1 MASLR
6 AKALGKRYGLVHV
19 LRGIDLH
26 VEDGE
31 FVVLVGPSGCGKS
44 TLLRMIAG
52 LEDVS
57 EGELWIGARLANRL
71 APQQRNISMVFQ
83 SYALFPHMTTRANIG
98 FGPRMLRDAPGVI
111 EGKVKAAAAIL
122 NLHGTLD
129 RFPRQLSGGQRQRV
143 AMGRTIVRQPDLFL
157 FDEPLSNLDAK
168 LRVQMRTEIKALH
181 QQLKT
186 TVIYVTHDQIEAMT
200 MADRIVVMNA
210 GHIEQVGSPLELYDR
225 PANRFV
231 AGFLGSP
238 SMSFIAGTVEGRDG
252 TAWVRAP
259 DGTSLPIG
267 ETGAEPGQPVE
278 VGIRPEHYRQAAEG
292 DPDAFPFTA
301 AVVEPTGAETHLF
314 GTVAGTEVRCVF
326 RERINVPPG
335 ATLHLT
341 VDRRRVH
348 VFDPATGLHL

>member
-1 MASLR
+1 MASLQAR
-6 AKALGKRYGLVHV
+6 ALSKRYGLVNV
-19 LRGIDLH
+19 LHGIDLH
-26 VEDGE
+26 VADGE

-57 EGELWIGARLANRL
+57 DGELWIGARLANRL
-71 APQQRNISMVFQ
+71 APQRRNISMVFQ

-98 FGPRMLRDAPGVI
+98 FGPRMRRDAPGVI
-111 EGKVKAAAAIL
+111 KGKVEAAAAVL
-122 NLHGTLD
+122 NLHDHLD

-186 TVIYVTHDQIEAMT
+186 TIIYVTHDQIEAMT

-238 SMSFIAGTVEGRDG
+238 SMGFIAGTVEGRDG
-252 TAWVRAP
+252 AARVRAP
-259 DGTSLPIG
+259 DGTSLPVG
-267 ETGAEPGQPVE
+267 ATTAEPGQAVE
-278 VGIRPEHYRQAAEG
+278 IGVRPEHYRLAAEG
-292 DPDAFPFTA
+292 DPEAFPFVA

-314 GTVAGTEVRCVF
+314 GTVAGTAVRCVF

-335 ATLHLT
+335 ATLHMA
-341 VDRRRVH
+341 VDRRHVH